1 MKKIALLSTALI
13 LATSCA
19 ISIGNTK
26 KTPPPPPAPEKI
38 IEVDREV
45 GYLKTPN
52 KTYTASSGDD
62 SVVKL
67 WDKYIEAHNNR
78 DFEAILEMESDDIQV
93 WGPNG
98 EYIQGKEAHTEFLAA
113 WFEGANPKWNTFFS
127 FPMKVNDLE
136 VQKDGQWV
144 VTGAQV
150 TMTVEGQ
157 DMQFIHLSDVYLENG
172 KVNKFYVYQRIPTA
186 EE

>member
-1 MKKIALLSTALI
+1 MKKITLLSTALI

-19 ISIGNTK
+19 NSIGNTK
-26 KTPPPPPAPEKI
+26 KTPPPAPEKI

-45 GYLKTPN
+45 CYLKTPN

-98 EYIQGKEAHTEFLAA
+98 EYI
-113 WFEGANPKWNTFFS
+113 
-127 FPMKVNDLE
+127 
-136 VQKDGQWV
+136 
-144 VTGAQV
+144 
-150 TMTVEGQ
+150 
-157 DMQFIHLSDVYLENG
+157 
-172 KVNKFYVYQRIPTA
+172 
-186 EE
+186 